1 MKSSATTVDGYVA
14 SLPADRKE
22 IISRVLAV
30 IRANIPAGYQESILW
45 GMPTWSVPLSRYP
58 NTYNKQPLMIA
69 ALASQKRHCA
79 VYLILPD
86 LKPWFVA
93 AYKKTGKRMDMGG
106 GCVRFTKLEDLPL
119 DLIGEAVGKVS
130 VETYLAHYERLRGN
144 AGETARAKA
153 EVKAAVKSTK
163 KPAAKGAT
171 KSTSAKATLVRAAAR
186 KEAVKTKAGAVK
198 RATRAAPR
206 KTAARKQAA
215 ARRKKA
221 R

>member
-1 MKSSATTVDGYVA
+1 MKSNATTVDGYVA
-14 SLPADRKE
+14 ALPADRKE
-22 IISRVLAV
+22 IIGRVLMV
-30 IRANIPAGYQESILW
+30 IRENIPAGYQESILW
-45 GMPTWSVPLSRYP
+45 GMPVWSVPLSRYP

-106 GCVRFTKLEDLPL
+106 SCVRFTRLEDLPL
-119 DLIGEAVGKVS
+119 DLIGEAVAKVS
-130 VETYLAHYERLRGN
+130 VEAYLAHYERLRGDP
-144 AGETARAKA
+144 AETAKARA
-153 EVKAAVKSTK
+153 EVKAAVKSTR

-171 KSTSAKATLVRAAAR
+171 RATNAKATAVRSAAR
-186 KEAVKTKAGAVK
+186 KEAVKSKASTVK
-198 RATRAAPR
+198 RATKSAPK

-215 ARRKKA
+215 ARRKNA